1 MKKTLAVAVLF
12 VMLVALLV
20 TGVNAVSTSELV
32 ERLYEMGQ
40 PYGITSADK
49 VKLERF
55 LSENP
60 VSEADADAI
69 LAKAEQA
76 VAIMKEA
83 GVTDVKQLTTEQK
96 NQIKSLANEAAS
108 ILGVTLVFK
117 AGNVEVYKDGKLVE
131 TLSYSNDK
139 LAYTGNTVNMVLVVS
154 SVAVIALV
162 ATYVVARKRL
172 STVNA

>member
-69 LAKAEQA
+69 LAK
-76 VAIMKEA
+76 
-83 GVTDVKQLTTEQK
+83 
-96 NQIKSLANEAAS
+96 LANDAAS

-117 AGNVEVYKDGKLVE
+117 AGNLEVYKDGKLVE
-131 TLSYSNDK
+131 ALSYSNDK

-172 STVNA
+172 ATVNA

>member
-69 LAKAEQA
+69 LAKAEA
-76 VAIMKEA
+76 AISIMEDA
-83 GVTDVKQLTTEQK
+83 SVTDVKQLTTAQK

-117 AGNVEVYKDGKLVE
+117 AGNLEVYKDGTLVE

-172 STVNA
+172 ATVNA

>member
-69 LAKAEQA
+69 LAKAEA
-76 VAIMKEA
+76 AISIMEDA
-83 GVTDVKQLTTEQK
+83 GVKDVKQLTTAQK

-117 AGNVEVYKDGKLVE
+117 AGNLEVYKNGTLVE

-172 STVNA
+172 ATVNA

>member
-69 LAKAEQA
+69 LAKAEA
-76 VAIMKEA
+76 AISIMEDA
-83 GVTDVKQLTTEQK
+83 GVTDVKQLTTAQK

-108 ILGVTLVFK
+108 ILGVTLVF
-117 AGNVEVYKDGKLVE
+117 
-131 TLSYSNDK
+131 
-139 LAYTGNTVNMVLVVS
+139 
-154 SVAVIALV
+154 
-162 ATYVVARKRL
+162 
-172 STVNA
+172 

>member
-117 AGNVEVYKDGKLVE
+117 AGNVEVYKDGTLVE

>member
-1 MKKTLAVAVLF
+1 MKKTLTVAVLF
-12 VMLVALLV
+12 VMLVSLLV

-32 ERLYEMGQ
+32 EKLYEMGQ

-60 VSEADADAI
+60 VSDSDANAI
-69 LAKAEQA
+69 LAKAEEA
-76 VAIMKEA
+76 VAIMEEA

-96 NQIKSLANEAAS
+96 NQIKSLANDAAS

-117 AGNVEVYKDGKLVE
+117 AGNLEVYKDGKLVE
-131 TLSYSNDK
+131 ALSYSNDK

-172 STVNA
+172 ATVNA

>member
-12 VMLVALLV
+12 VMLVSLLV

-32 ERLYEMGQ
+32 EKLYEMGQ

-69 LAKAEQA
+69 LAKAEA
-76 VAIMKEA
+76 AISIMEDA
-83 GVTDVKQLTTEQK
+83 GVTDVKQLTTAQK

-117 AGNVEVYKDGKLVE
+117 AGNLEVYKDGALVE

-172 STVNA
+172 ATVNA

>member
-69 LAKAEQA
+69 LAKAEA
-76 VAIMKEA
+76 AISIMEDA
-83 GVTDVKQLTTEQK
+83 GVKDVKQLTTAQK

-117 AGNVEVYKDGKLVE
+117 AGNLEVYKDGTLVE

-172 STVNA
+172 ATVNA

>member
-1 MKKTLAVAVLF
+1 MKKTLTVAVLF
-12 VMLVALLV
+12 VMLVSLLV

-32 ERLYEMGQ
+32 EKLYEMGQ

-60 VSEADADAI
+60 VSDSDANAI
-69 LAKAEQA
+69 LAKAEEA
-76 VAIMKEA
+76 VAIMEEA

-96 NQIKSLANEAAS
+96 NQIKSLANDAAS

-117 AGNVEVYKDGKLVE
+117 AGNLEVYKDGKLVE
-131 TLSYSNDK
+131 ALSYSNDK
-139 LAYTGNTVNMVLVVS
+139 LAYTGNTVKSDRSHVVL
-154 SVAVIALV
+154 
-162 ATYVVARKRL
+162 
-172 STVNA
+172 